1 MDDKERKKQIR
12 IIGRKFAKTLFA
24 NAKRKNMQKKFFFII
39 TFFVQLSHQ
48 TKLNQTTTAR
58 LWLLYRRTFQTQ
70 MQLFIFVNSL
80 YLARNTAPCFT
91 VIWMGNGRWFLP
103 FYLQS

>member
-24 NAKRKNMQKKFFFII
+24 NAKRKNMQKKIFFII

-91 VIWMGNGRWFLP
+91 LIWMGNGRWFLP